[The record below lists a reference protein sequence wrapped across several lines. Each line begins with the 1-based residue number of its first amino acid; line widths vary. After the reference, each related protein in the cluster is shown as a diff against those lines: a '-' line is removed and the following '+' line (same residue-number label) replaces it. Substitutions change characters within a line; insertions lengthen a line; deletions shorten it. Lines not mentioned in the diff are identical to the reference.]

1 MVQSC
6 PSPTHSPH
14 SSTRAEYSQDM
25 PWHKSGDQILRQGAL
40 PTWITSH
47 RGLGERVNRHRL
59 VISKSWQDDHP
70 WKMLPQLSR
79 CSSHH
84 LHKISQDPITQAII
98 PFERRKGQVQPPHC
112 HAWTASRCH
121 GGASLRSSRSGQS
134 SGAQRCACTLP
145 QLCAGGCHTFCS
157 LPTLKRNVYEKNLL
171 VLANRKMLEYV
182 LQNTFLRAQLDNHLP
197 AFWLSE

>member
-1 MVQSC
+1 M
-6 PSPTHSPH
+6 
-14 SSTRAEYSQDM
+14 
-25 PWHKSGDQILRQGAL
+25 
-40 PTWITSH
+40 
-47 RGLGERVNRHRL
+47 
-59 VISKSWQDDHP
+59 ISKSWQDDHP

-98 PFERRKGQVQPPHC
+98 PFEHRKGQVQPPHC

-171 VLANRKMLEYV
+171 VLANRKMFEHV
-182 LQNTFLRAQLDNHLP
+182 LQNTFYELNLIITCPPFGFRNEPPRSLFYNRGGHRNQP
-197 AFWLSE
+197 